1 MSQPTIKPETLH
13 ARVIDW
19 FEREQR
25 EMPWRSNPD
34 PWFVMV
40 SEFMLQQT
48 PVARVQPV
56 FEEWVKRWPT
66 PTALAEATSGEVL
79 KAWGRLGYPRRAV
92 RLHEAARTIVREHG
106 GEVPDDLESLLAL
119 PGVGEYTAAAI
130 HSFAFGGRAIVLD
143 TNVRRVFTRVLEGEQ
158 YPAPGITRAEREL
171 ATAVMPEANA
181 AVWAAATME
190 VGAVVCTARQPRCE
204 ACPVQDLCAW
214 RAAGYPET
222 DGPKPRGQA
231 WAGTDRQCRGRI
243 MSALRD
249 ADHPVAKPV
258 IDMAWADD
266 EQRERCLDSLL
277 DEELVSLTAEGLFQL
292 GSN

>member
-1 MSQPTIKPETLH
+1 MSQPTIQPETLH
-13 ARVIDW
+13 MRVIDW

-66 PTALAEATSGEVL
+66 PAALAEASSGELL

-106 GEVPDDLESLLAL
+106 SEVPGDLDSLLAL

-130 HSFAFGGRAIVLD
+130 HSFAFDGRAIVLD
-143 TNVRRVFTRVLEGEQ
+143 TNVRRVFARVLEGEQ

-190 VGAVVCTARQPRCE
+190 LGAVVCTARKPRCE

-214 RAAGYPET
+214 RSAGYPET